1 MEGLAEVVDWGWDLE
16 AQAAEGW
23 DWAIW
28 GLAGSGLGSAGA
40 VGSGSVEAREAAGW
54 VADLVEAREAAGWGA
69 AEAATVM

>member
-1 MEGLAEVVDWGWDLE
+1 VGKEGRGVEGLAEVVDWGWDLE

-40 VGSGSVEAREAAGW
+40 VGSGWAA
-54 VADLVEAREAAGWGA
+54 LVAAGWGA
-69 AEAATVM
+69 DSAEAATVM